1 MDTYLAGFG
10 NYARTDAL
18 RPMSQED
25 EDAYYDRAKQAWS
38 NLAWLGAA
46 ALPFS
51 PLNPRKADP
60 DKNDSVRSVLGKEAG
75 QWH

>member
-10 NYARTDAL
+10 NYARTNAP

-25 EDAYYDRAKQAWS
+25 EDAYYDRAERAWS
-38 NLAWLGAA
+38 TLAWLGATG
-46 ALPFS
+46 LPFS
-51 PLNPRKADP
+51 PLNPRKASP
-60 DKNDSVRSVLGKEAG
+60 EQNNSVRSFFGKEAG